1 MLREDFIGKVVVNK
15 VFGKG
20 VVKDIDEKCMVVD
33 FNGVDKRFISLI
45 TNNWVGNVKTF
56 LDVMKFEDENLQK
69 SVDKYFL
76 DMGGKKYLTYL
87 KNCNIIRERCLGKIC
102 E

>member
-33 FNGVDKRFISLI
+33 FNGIKKRFISLI
-45 TNNWVGNVKTF
+45 TNNWVGNVKIF

-69 SVDKYFL
+69 NIDKYFL
-76 DMGGKKYLTYL
+76 DMGGKKYLIYL
-87 KNCNIIRERCLGKIC
+87 ENCNKVRERCLNKIC